1 MNGWS
6 ETRLI
11 SAGRWPKAV
20 HYGQD
25 LFRRFIYRRMNA
37 RFILRMTAPMVGVS
51 LLLLAIGIVAAWY
64 IHTLQK
70 HNSDLMAMDVASM
83 LAAEDLEI
91 KMRDV
96 SDQLREFL
104 RTGDP
109 SYLDA
114 IRALRDKTE
123 RDLNK
128 AHDLART
135 DEESRKIADLARG
148 CEHFFKRVNERVQ
161 FEKLHEPV
169 LGHGGAQTLQTS
181 HQSLQLI
188 DDLARKE
195 VFMPAK
201 RYVEYH
207 REIVKVTSEDSQR
220 WADLMGLGLLLLG
233 ACGSV
238 GGMLAGFGI
247 ARGINRSIVQLSVPV
262 HGAAGKLN
270 EVVGPITLSTG
281 SGFEE
286 LEQTLQK
293 MADQVGTVVE
303 RLEQREREVL
313 RGEQLAAVGQLAAGV
328 AHELRN
334 PLMAI
339 KILVQAAAE
348 REVGGALQGRDL
360 QVVEEEISRLEQS
373 IQTLLDFARPP
384 LPEMFVFDA
393 RELIQQTLDLVSA
406 RAEQQRVALEAALP
420 DAAISIEADRG
431 QIRQVLLNLLLNG
444 LDALPDGG
452 AIGVQLSIVSARLP
466 CRQASGEDQDLLAA
480 GLLSDDGKPGAH
492 DAAADYEN
500 GEPAEQRWVVITVA
514 DDGDGLPEDLGDRIF
529 EPFVSSKETGT
540 GLGLPICRRIIAAH
554 GGELTAKN
562 LPQAGAVFAIWLP
575 PADSLC
581 VPAGGDALTIH
592 SGG

>member
-1 MNGWS
+1 
-6 ETRLI
+6 
-11 SAGRWPKAV
+11 
-20 HYGQD
+20 
-25 LFRRFIYRRMNA
+25 MNA

-104 RTGDP
+104 RTGDR

-114 IRALRDKTE
+114 IRGLRDKTQ
-123 RDLNK
+123 RDLDK
-128 AHDLART
+128 AREFART

-148 CEHFFKRVNERVQ
+148 CEHFFERVHERVQ
-161 FEKLHEPV
+161 FEKLHERTQESAE
-169 LGHGGAQTLQTS
+169 AQTLQYS
-181 HQSLQLI
+181 HGSLQLI
-188 DDLARKE
+188 DDMAKKE
-195 VFMPAK
+195 VFKPAHE
-201 RYVEYH
+201 YVEYH
-207 REIVKVTSEDSQR
+207 RQIVKVTSDESQR

-247 ARGINRSIVQLSVPV
+247 ARGVNRSIVQLSVPV
-262 HGAAGKLN
+262 RGAAGKLN

-281 SGFEE
+281 TGFEE
-286 LEQTLQK
+286 LEDTLQK
-293 MADQVGTVVE
+293 MAEQVGAVVE

-348 REVGGALQGRDL
+348 RELGGALQGRDL

-373 IQTLLDFARPP
+373 IQSLLDFARPP

-393 RELIQQTLDLVSA
+393 RELVQQTLDLVSA
-406 RAEQQRVALEAALP
+406 RAEQQGVSVEANLP
-420 DAAISIEADRG
+420 DAAVTIEADRG
-431 QIRQVLLNLLLNG
+431 QIRQVLLNLLLNA
-444 LDALPDGG
+444 LDAMPEGG
-452 AIGVQLSIVSARLP
+452 AIEVRLSYVSARLQ
-466 CRQASGEDQDLLAA
+466 CRQAGGEDQDLLIP
-480 GLLSDDGKPGAH
+480 GLQPADDNSCAH
-492 DAAADYEN
+492 DLAADFEQAA
-500 GEPAEQRWVVITVA
+500 PADQRWVVITVA
-514 DDGDGLPEDLGDRIF
+514 DDGEGLPADLGERIF

-540 GLGLPICRRIIAAH
+540 GLGLPICRRIISAH

-562 LPQAGAVFAIWLP
+562 QPQGGAVFAIWLP

-581 VPAGGDALTIH
+581 APAAGNALTIH